1 MDFFKA
7 ALSTMVAIQGAFI
20 GMICVEAFG
29 AVFTAMSIAVL
40 LFNAFCIAGIIY
52 IVYQDAAADLLED

>member
-7 ALSTMVAIQGAFI
+7 ALLTMVAIQGAFI
-20 GMICVEAFG
+20 GMLCVEAFG

-40 LFNAFCIAGIIY
+40 LFNAFCVSGIIY
-52 IVYQDAAADLLED
+52 IVYQDAITKMLED